1 MEMAKKKQQ
10 PISNPPNQEY
20 VGSAFKTPRFGE
32 VLPKESE
39 RQNSVVD
46 MKPKKELHTAF
57 LTEAHLGRALLL
69 LDVNGS
75 IKYCSPAMLNGF
87 GASLHELVGKP
98 VTDLLP
104 EFPISQ
110 SAPDDNLVYASFL
123 FRNSQWRACSG
134 IDSQGRTLSLE
145 ATLMPLELEGRCLL
159 LLELRTPHAH
169 ANEEEKLLRIQEVS
183 ELSGDAVAIAD
194 ADGVI
199 VYVNPA
205 FEVLTGYRKEEV
217 LGRTHAIVKAGVN
230 EEKLYAQMWEVLQ
243 ANATFRGQFMN
254 RHKNGTHFYEDKI
267 IRPFRNACGK
277 TTHFIASGR
286 DVSDRVQIMRR
297 LEHFANYDGLTGL
310 PNRNLF
316 MDRLQ
321 QAQAHTFR
329 SGEGFTLMLLDI
341 DHFKTINDTF
351 GHATGDAVLQTVASR
366 LKQCLREED
375 TVARL
380 GGDEFCLIL
389 EKSVLRRDV
398 KKVLEKISALL
409 SESLTIDGHNISIQ
423 ASIGVAFYPEHGE
436 DSHTLLKQA
445 DCAMYRVKA
454 NGGNA
459 HLFVDKKETLRRA
472 GNDGFFGGG

>member
-1 MEMAKKKQQ
+1 MH
-10 PISNPPNQEY
+10 
-20 VGSAFKTPRFGE
+20 
-32 VLPKESE
+32 
-39 RQNSVVD
+39 
-46 MKPKKELHTAF
+46 PKKGSHASL

-69 LDVNGS
+69 LDVNGI

-87 GASLHELVGKP
+87 GANLHELVGKP
-98 VTDLLP
+98 VTNLLP
-104 EFPISQ
+104 EFPLRQ
-110 SAPDDNLVYASFL
+110 FAPDDNLVYASSL
-123 FRNSQWRACSG
+123 FRNSQWFACSG
-134 IDSQGRTLSLE
+134 ADSQGRKLALE

-159 LLELRTPHAH
+159 LLELRTPQTH
-169 ANEEEKLLRIQEVS
+169 ANEEEKLLHIQEVS
-183 ELSGDAVAIAD
+183 ELSGDAVSITD

-205 FEVLTGYRKEEV
+205 FEVLTGYRKKEV

-230 EEKLYAQMWEVLQ
+230 EEKFYAEMWEVLQ
-243 ANATFRGQFMN
+243 TNASFRGQFVN
-254 RHKNGTHFYEDKI
+254 RHKNGTHFHEDKI

-286 DVSDRVQIMRR
+286 DISDRVQIMRR

-321 QAQAHTFR
+321 QAQAHAFR
-329 SGEGFTLMLLDI
+329 SGEGFALMLLDI

-351 GHATGDAVLQTVASR
+351 GHATGDAVLQTAALR

-389 EKSVLRRDV
+389 EKSGLRKDV

-409 SESLTIDGHNISIQ
+409 REPLTVDGHNISIQ

-436 DSHTLLKQA
+436 DGHALLKQA
-445 DCAMYRVKA
+445 DSAMYRVKA
-454 NGGNA
+454 NGGNM
-459 HLFVDKKETLRRA
+459 HLFVDKKETLRRT
-472 GNDGFFGGG
+472 GNDGFFAGG

>member
-1 MEMAKKKQQ
+1 MAKKKRQ

-46 MKPKKELHTAF
+46 MKPKKELHVAF

-69 LDVNGS
+69 LDVTGS

-110 SAPDDNLVYASFL
+110 SAPDGNLVYASFL

-183 ELSGDAVAIAD
+183 ELSGDAVAITD

-351 GHATGDAVLQTVASR
+351 GHATGDAVLQTAASR

-409 SESLTIDGHNISIQ
+409 SESLTVDGHNISIQ

-445 DCAMYRVKA
+445 DSAMYRVKA

>member
-1 MEMAKKKQQ
+1 MAKKKQQ

-134 IDSQGRTLSLE
+134 KDSQGRTLSLE

-183 ELSGDAVAIAD
+183 ELSGDAVAITD

>member
-1 MEMAKKKQQ
+1 MAKKKQQ

-46 MKPKKELHTAF
+46 MKPKKELHAAF

-183 ELSGDAVAIAD
+183 ELSGDAVAITD
-194 ADGVI
+194 AEGVI

-267 IRPFRNACGK
+267 IRPFRNSCGK

-286 DVSDRVQIMRR
+286 DVSDRVHIMRR

-321 QAQAHTFR
+321 QAQAHAFR
-329 SGEGFTLMLLDI
+329 SGEGFALMLLDI
-341 DHFKTINDTF
+341 DHFKTINDTY
-351 GHATGDAVLQTVASR
+351 GHATGDAVLQTAASR

-389 EKSVLRRDV
+389 EKSALRRDV

-409 SESLTIDGHNISIQ
+409 SESLTVDGHNISIQ
-423 ASIGVAFYPEHGE
+423 ASIGVALYPEHGE

-445 DCAMYRVKA
+445 DSAMYRVKA